1 MANRFLGEVDVAVG
15 DKRWRLR
22 LDFNTMIEFEDMT
35 GKDAMSSF
43 EAMEKGEATLRD
55 MRAMVHACM
64 LHHHADA
71 TARPSF
77 PASST
82 SSAACPV
89 ALPRIQLRSSVRD
102 QASVWQPVWPSFLN
116 RRAFGRLCV

>member
-1 MANRFLGEVDVAVG
+1 MANWFLGEVDVAVG

-43 EAMEKGEATLRD
+43 EAMERGEATLRD

-64 LHHHADA
+64 LQHHPDA
-71 TARPSF
+71 TARDAGELLSHDADALAALAKAAMPS
-77 PASST
+77 AEEAK
-82 SSAACPV
+82 AATTPGDTPGNAAPGAAV
-89 ALPRIQLRSSVRD
+89 
-102 QASVWQPVWPSFLN
+102 
-116 RRAFGRLCV
+116 